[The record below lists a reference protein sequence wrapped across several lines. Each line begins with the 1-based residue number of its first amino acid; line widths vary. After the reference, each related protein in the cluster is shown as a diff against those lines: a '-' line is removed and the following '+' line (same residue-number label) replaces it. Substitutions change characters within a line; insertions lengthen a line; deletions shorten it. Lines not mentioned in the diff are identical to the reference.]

1 VGKVNWEVVKGG
13 KDEEG
18 ENSSRANGSGEI
30 ERMEE

>member
-1 VGKVNWEVVKGG
+1 VVKGG

-30 ERMEE
+30 ERMEEWKGEGD